1 MLKAIIF
8 DFGDIFIN
16 LDKSGA
22 MNRALELF
30 NIEGI
35 DSDMISINASY
46 EKGEITTEQFKEY
59 YRKRFSLIDEADLID
74 TWNCIIK
81 DFPKYRLDFL
91 RDLRQETDLSFML
104 LSNTNELHIQYVKDR
119 VPFFNE
125 FKNHFNQF
133 YLSHEIQRR
142 KPESEIYNW
151 VLEQNDLKAS
161 ECLFIDDT
169 TENTEAAK
177 SLGFQT
183 WNLDPSCQ
191 DIIELKERIIF

>member
-133 YLSHEIQRR
+133 YLSHE
-142 KPESEIYNW
+142 
-151 VLEQNDLKAS
+151 
-161 ECLFIDDT
+161 
-169 TENTEAAK
+169 
-177 SLGFQT
+177 
-183 WNLDPSCQ
+183 
-191 DIIELKERIIF
+191 

>member
-1 MLKAIIF
+1 
-8 DFGDIFIN
+8 
-16 LDKSGA
+16 
-22 MNRALELF
+22 
-30 NIEGI
+30 IEGI
-35 DSDMISINASY
+35 DKDMFSINASY
-46 EKGEITTEQFKEY
+46 EKGKISTEQFKEY
-59 YRKRFSLIDEADLID
+59 YRKRYPLIEEAELVE

-91 RDLRQETDLSFML
+91 RELRQATDLSFML
-104 LSNTNELHIQYVKDR
+104 LSNTNELHIQYVKDT
-119 VPFFNE
+119 VPFYNE

-151 VLEQNDLKAS
+151 VLEQNNLKAT